1 MSSKPPKSFAALAKN
16 AANPAA
22 GGYPYQIRG
31 ADLDENFVYAT
42 PDFSKEHFKETTSS
56 GNGGHQQR
64 VVKLLHPVPA
74 GESTGQSL
82 HWNNNEWTL
91 SPTPND
97 GGWLYWT
104 ENDVFAKTPKP
115 EHSGILLYW
124 NNENKTW
131 VFVPAPTQDGQIPQW
146 NNENKLWKF
155 IGTPTREGQLLK
167 WNHQSK
173 TWTPFSGGAEGSF
186 PQWDAE
192 NGWESMGSG
201 TARGQLLRWDADSK
215 NWGPVSGSPGA
226 LLQWDATEG
235 WQADIGGS
243 SNGQLLNFNNETKKW
258 QTFTPGENS
267 IMYYRNNA
275 WTILTP
281 PATGT
286 FVLGSKDG
294 VMQWIGTEEC

>member
-31 ADLDENFVYAT
+31 TDLDENFVYAT
-42 PDFSKEHFKETTSS
+42 PDFSKEHFKESTSS
-56 GNGGHQQR
+56 GNGGHLQR
-64 VVKLLHPVPA
+64 VVKLLHPFPA
-74 GESTGQSL
+74 GESPGQSL
-82 HWNNNEWTL
+82 HWKNNEWTL
-91 SPTPND
+91 SPTPNA

-104 ENDVFAKTPKP
+104 EDDVFAKTPNP
-115 EHSGILLYW
+115 QHSGIFFYW
-124 NNENKTW
+124 NNDTKAW
-131 VFVPAPTQDGQIPQW
+131 VFVPA
-146 NNENKLWKF
+146 
-155 IGTPTREGQLLK
+155 PTREGQLLK
-167 WNHQSK
+167 WNDESK

-235 WQADIGGS
+235 WQAAGS
-243 SNGQLLNFNNETKKW
+243 GSATSQILIFNNETKKW
-258 QTFTPGENS
+258 GPFS
-267 IMYYRNNA
+267 A
-275 WTILTP
+275 P
-281 PATGT
+281 PSTGKY
-286 FVLGSKDG
+286 VLGSVDG
-294 VMQWIGTEEC
+294 TLTWIATEEC

>member
-31 ADLDENFVYAT
+31 KDLDENFVYAT
-42 PDFSKEHFKETTSS
+42 PDFSKDHFKETTSS

-64 VVKLLHPVPA
+64 VVKLLHPVPE
-74 GESTGQSL
+74 GDSTGQSL

-104 ENDVFAKTPKP
+104 ENAVFAKTPKP
-115 EHSGILLYW
+115 SHSGLILQWDQDIKKWKL
-124 NNENKTW
+124 TGI
-131 VFVPAPTQDGQIPQW
+131 PTQ
-146 NNENKLWKF
+146 K
-155 IGTPTREGQLLK
+155 GQLLK
-167 WNHQSK
+167 WNEDSK

-192 NGWESMGSG
+192 NGWESMGYG
-201 TARGQLLRWDADSK
+201 TARGQLLRWNADSK

-226 LLQWDATEG
+226 LLQWDTTEG

-243 SNGQLLNFNNETKKW
+243 SNGQLLNFNNGTKKW
-258 QTFTPGENS
+258 ETFTPHGEGSMIYFQNNKWENLVPGENS
-267 IMYYRNNA
+267 LIYYRNNA

-286 FVLGSKDG
+286 YVLGSKDG
-294 VMQWIGTEEC
+294 VMQWIATEEC

>member
-1 MSSKPPKSFAALAKN
+1 
-16 AANPAA
+16 
-22 GGYPYQIRG
+22 
-31 ADLDENFVYAT
+31 
-42 PDFSKEHFKETTSS
+42 
-56 GNGGHQQR
+56 
-64 VVKLLHPVPA
+64 
-74 GESTGQSL
+74 
-82 HWNNNEWTL
+82 
-91 SPTPND
+91 
-97 GGWLYWT
+97 
-104 ENDVFAKTPKP
+104 
-115 EHSGILLYW
+115 
-124 NNENKTW
+124 
-131 VFVPAPTQDGQIPQW
+131 
-146 NNENKLWKF
+146 
-155 IGTPTREGQLLK
+155 
-167 WNHQSK
+167 
-173 TWTPFSGGAEGSF
+173 
-186 PQWDAE
+186 
-192 NGWESMGSG
+192 MGSG